1 VKIDL
6 GDVLEIDKEKMIVRV
21 EPAVTIGF
29 LNRLLVANGYTLPV
43 VPELDILTI
52 GRYMILEP
60 SPRLL
65 TDTLYQ

>member
-1 VKIDL
+1 MKIDL
-6 GDVLEIDKEKMIVRV
+6 GDVLEIDEEKMIVRV

-52 GRYMILEP
+52 GSGI
-60 SPRLL
+60 
-65 TDTLYQ
+65 